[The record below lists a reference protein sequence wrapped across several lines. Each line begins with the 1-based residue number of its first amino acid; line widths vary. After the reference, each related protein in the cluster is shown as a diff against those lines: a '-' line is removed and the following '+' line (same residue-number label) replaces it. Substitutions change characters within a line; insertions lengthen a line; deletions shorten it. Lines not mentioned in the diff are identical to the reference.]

1 MNIKK
6 IKPMFT
12 SVLVTKDIYTDDVTE
27 GALITKSSGT
37 VKEYQKVIAIG
48 ESCRGIKEGD
58 LVYIDP
64 KRYEVRKY
72 QEDSIKSD
80 LMTNQVIGYNIPQ
93 VVIEGKAYLL
103 IDNSDIKYVIEDYDE
118 DKPDSGLIH
127 VNKSLIVN

>member
-118 DKPDSGLIH
+118 EKPDSGLIH

>member
-127 VNKSLIVN
+127 VNKSLIIN